1 MARCLKAVLL
11 FAAATVCSSNLTVSA
26 QTKTISEC
34 SDVLSKR
41 GFEVTQ
47 QDTIKDKLFE
57 GVYEFTAMQKNEKWK
72 FKTDESC
79 NILYEH
85 RVHWSAEDCLKRKP
99 HSEEQGFVV

>member
-1 MARCLKAVLL
+1 MAEFKKVCCEANVPVLKRMARCLKAVLL
-11 FAAATVCSSNLTVSA
+11 FAAAPVCSSNLSVSA
-26 QTKTISEC
+26 QTKIISGC
-34 SDVLSKR
+34 SYVLSKR

-79 NILYEH
+79 KILYEH
-85 RVHWSAEDCLKRKP
+85 RVY
-99 HSEEQGFVV
+99 

>member
-11 FAAATVCSSNLTVSA
+11 FAAATVCSSNLSVSA
-26 QTKTISEC
+26 QAKTIAEC

-79 NILYEH
+79 KILYEH
-85 RVHWSAEDCLKRKP
+85 RVY
-99 HSEEQGFVV
+99 

>member
-1 MARCLKAVLL
+1 MTRCLRAVLF
-11 FAAATVCSSNLTVSA
+11 FAAVTVCSTNLPVSA

-34 SDVLSKR
+34 SDFLKKR

-47 QDTIKDKLFE
+47 QDTIKDTLFE

-79 NILYEH
+79 KILYEH
-85 RVHWSAEDCLKRKP
+85 RVY
-99 HSEEQGFVV
+99 

>member
-11 FAAATVCSSNLTVSA
+11 FAAATVCSSNLTASA

-79 NILYEH
+79 KILYEH
-85 RVHWSAEDCLKRKP
+85 RVY
-99 HSEEQGFVV
+99 

>member
-11 FAAATVCSSNLTVSA
+11 FVAATVCSSNLSVSA

-79 NILYEH
+79 KILYEH
-85 RVHWSAEDCLKRKP
+85 RVY
-99 HSEEQGFVV
+99 

>member
-11 FAAATVCSSNLTVSA
+11 FAAATVCSSNLSVSA

-72 FKTDESC
+72 FK
-79 NILYEH
+79 NLVVRGLI
-85 RVHWSAEDCLKRKP
+85 KRQLTRKLINL
-99 HSEEQGFVV
+99 